1 MLNLSV
7 KLLIIGKNI
16 NGKRSTNL
24 WTTAERVEHVK
35 EHKARECHGGITWSD
50 DVISHLQQNRLI
62 WTRINSVQK
71 QKQPVLST
79 GRRYSQPQKS
89 GIVFYSRFFYQIK
102 PDVFVRPPI
111 HQNNLV
117 EQILELTYSIFKSQ
131 KFTFWRG
138 SEF

>member
-1 MLNLSV
+1 MFNLSV

-79 GRRYSQPQKS
+79 GRRYSQAQKS
-89 GIVFYSRFFYQIK
+89 GIKTILQ
-102 PDVFVRPPI
+102 RPLFLP
-111 HQNNLV
+111 N
-117 EQILELTYSIFKSQ
+117 
-131 KFTFWRG
+131 
-138 SEF
+138 

>member
-62 WTRINSVQK
+62 WTKINSVQK

-89 GIVFYSRFFYQIK
+89 GIKTILQ
-102 PDVFVRPPI
+102 RPLFLP
-111 HQNNLV
+111 N
-117 EQILELTYSIFKSQ
+117 
-131 KFTFWRG
+131 
-138 SEF
+138 